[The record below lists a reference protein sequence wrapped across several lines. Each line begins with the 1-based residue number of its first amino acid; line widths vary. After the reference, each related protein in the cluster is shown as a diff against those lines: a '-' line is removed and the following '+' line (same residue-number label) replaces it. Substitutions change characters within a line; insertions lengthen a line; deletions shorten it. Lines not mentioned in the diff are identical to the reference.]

1 MKLMILYEID
11 INIIEY
17 IFIYLDD
24 TIQIYVVYSNSIF
37 FLSRYIILA

>member
-37 FLSRYIILA
+37 FFK